1 MPRGRKKM
9 NSEIQSDDM
18 VIESGLGPVDA
29 YVGSRICARRRLL
42 QLSQKQMAERLG
54 VTFQQVQKY
63 EKGVN
68 RIGAGRLYSIAK
80 ILGVSISY
88 FFEEVEVDA
97 FLQYPEY
104 SRNNSYGF
112 FMEDDTDLEYDPMRG
127 SEATMLVRAYYRLP
141 PKSRKGLLQML
152 NGLRNTKED
161 LDDEI

>member
-88 FFEEVEVDA
+88 FF
-97 FLQYPEY
+97 
-104 SRNNSYGF
+104 
-112 FMEDDTDLEYDPMRG
+112 
-127 SEATMLVRAYYRLP
+127 
-141 PKSRKGLLQML
+141 
-152 NGLRNTKED
+152 
-161 LDDEI
+161 